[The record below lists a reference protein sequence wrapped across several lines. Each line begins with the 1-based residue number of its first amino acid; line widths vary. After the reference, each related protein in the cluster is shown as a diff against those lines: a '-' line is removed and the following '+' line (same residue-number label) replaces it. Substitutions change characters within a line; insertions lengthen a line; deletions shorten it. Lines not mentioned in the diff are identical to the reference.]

1 MMTEQTVSYKKYR
14 ATLRL
19 GEHTTVTSTAD
30 NRKQAILNVL
40 KACTCG
46 ELDPGRKA
54 EFVDANFDL
63 VEVEELR

>member
-1 MMTEQTVSYKKYR
+1 MMTEQPVSYKKFR
-14 ATLRL
+14 ARLQL
-19 GEHTTVTSTAD
+19 GEHTTVTSVAD
-30 NRKQAILNVL
+30 NAHDATMAVL